1 MTPKNHKIAGC
12 FGRPSTAVTKET
24 CPDCRLLL
32 FGKTQHCRHLYTA
45 AQWCRKTA
53 IVTVN
58 HISISCRLQF
68 LLGQPIPKCLGHSQR
83 IFGTNTVN
91 MTEYF
96 MAGDNHHAVQ
106 EHKINML
113 QSTGLT
119 SGNTAIA
126 GPTYTFHP
134 TNVIIVS
141 TIGQSDYSSCESRD
155 QSRSRGAGCRLL
167 LLLLSR
173 GDDGSKPYGYDFATT
188 LDHLKKKQLWI
199 I

>member
-1 MTPKNHKIAGC
+1 
-12 FGRPSTAVTKET
+12 
-24 CPDCRLLL
+24 
-32 FGKTQHCRHLYTA
+32 
-45 AQWCRKTA
+45 
-53 IVTVN
+53 
-58 HISISCRLQF
+58 
-68 LLGQPIPKCLGHSQR
+68 
-83 IFGTNTVN
+83 
-91 MTEYF
+91 

-188 LDHLKKKQLWI
+188 LDHLKKSNFGSFEFFFLKTKILLFCQLRCCAMVAIVSWLKFRFI
-199 I
+199 LTSMTQIKRVLGPPRPPHPSRKAFFSLFFAKREREACSRGRMLADGYTEGN